1 MEVPQIS
8 VKSIP
13 KGSFFEVYNE
23 LSHRET
29 EKVVT
34 PSVSR
39 SSKEL
44 YNEYLSSYRS
54 GQLTPSRDGQDL
66 KLSNY
71 LENPEQEEIN
81 KDYIRPK
88 RPPSEL
94 IAIDIPLKSPED
106 TAEFVESQLTS
117 DFNSSHNQTL
127 SISNFEQSF
136 EVPKIPKSIESVENF
151 SKASS
156 SLKIYMEKL
165 KDLDENESE
174 PIIQAL
180 ENSKLHTFD
189 SLLELVF
196 CECKQKVRT
205 KGCLFVRCTGE
216 RGIAENKKLDF
227 FYETL
232 GVVNFDIGKLL
243 HRSLLK
249 RYLFQV
255 TLSESVPP
263 IGSWTKL
270 GFPDDINDFF
280 GQTGS
285 PLAFIIAIHVVEL
298 IKPVF
303 WSRICEL
310 NTPFLDICF
319 QLSVEAYQLSKL
331 SKLKPFFSF
340 SNIVP
345 NYFKLTT
352 AGILNFFM
360 VKSCT
365 QIDNYELLQRTVA
378 QMRDNHEFLLN
389 SIDSSIINH
398 LNN

>member
-13 KGSFFEVYNE
+13 KVSFFELYNE
-23 LSHRET
+23 LSYRET
-29 EKVVT
+29 EKVET
-34 PSVSR
+34 PSSIH

-44 YNEYLSSYRS
+44 KNELSHSYRS
-54 GQLTPSRDGQDL
+54 GELTPSQGFQDM

-71 LENPEQEEIN
+71 LENPEQEEVN
-81 KDYIRPK
+81 KDYIRAK
-88 RPPSEL
+88 RPPTEL
-94 IAIDIPLKSPED
+94 IAIDIPLKSPD
-106 TAEFVESQLTS
+106 NTAEFAESQLTS
-117 DFNSSHNQTL
+117 DFNSSYNQ
-127 SISNFEQSF
+127 SINNSSFNQSF
-136 EVPKIPKSIESVENF
+136 EVPKIPKSIESIENI

-156 SLKIYMEKL
+156 SLKQYMENL

-180 ENSKLHTFD
+180 ENCKLHTFD

-196 CECKQKVRT
+196 CECKQKIKT
-205 KGCLFVRCTGE
+205 KGCLFIKCTGGD
-216 RGIAENKKLDF
+216 RRIAENKKLDF

-232 GVVNFDIGKLL
+232 GVATFDINKLL

-249 RYLFQV
+249 KYLFQV
-255 TLSESVPP
+255 TSSESVPP
-263 IGSWTKL
+263 INTWTKL

-285 PLAFIIAIHVVEL
+285 PLAFIIAIHVVE
-298 IKPVF
+298 IITPSF
-303 WSRICEL
+303 WSRISEL

-319 QLSVEAYQLSKL
+319 QLSIEAYQLSKI
-331 SKLKPFFSF
+331 SKLKSFFLT
-340 SNIVP
+340 NIVP

-360 VKSCT
+360 VKSCS